1 MLICVGS
8 RPKWTATNQ
17 PNGPHFG
24 GCLVEFFVIASAIN
38 NYMSYFTTYRIIMMR
53 EVLKCDRRWSN
64 IEVTP
69 NNSIKSSPILPSRGW
84 VIGDNDHQYLHDISH
99 NLSHNN
105 HDDARSAILWP
116 VLVQGWREYQQLNPI
131 GLQSA
136 AVRIIFSCYFG
147 HQYIHA
153 IFYHLSHY
161 RVDYARGVTLLPES
175 AQSLGEYQ
183 KLIQIGLHYAAL
195 LNLFSV
201 FNSAIKYK
209 LYCTTYYI
217 IIGLY
222 DTC

>member
-1 MLICVGS
+1 MC
-8 RPKWTATNQ
+8 
-17 PNGPHFG
+17 
-24 GCLVEFFVIASAIN
+24 
-38 NYMSYFTTYRIIMMR
+38 
-53 EVLKCDRRWSN
+53 WSN

-99 NLSHNN
+99 NLSHNH

-183 KLIQIGLHYAAL
+183 KLIQIVLHYAAL

-201 FNSAIKYK
+201 FNSAIKYR

-217 IIGLY
+217 IIGLMRY
-222 DTC
+222 LLKCDVRRSKAEVNTNNSIQSTFTLPAVWFVFLGRLRWLPITQPNGFHVWLCF